1 MLGFAELLGNQHM
14 GETGLR
20 LMYDFALVPRSAL
33 IPDSHSDRLPNGK
46 VPAGPAGVQP
56 LQNARIGAILPR
68 PLNWLFIG
76 EIPDQL
82 GLTAADDAKKLQF
95 QMNVFWLRVAR
106 IVPKGRPRRD
116 T

>member
-56 LQNARIGAILPR
+56 LQNARIGGYHAFVAAKLVVH
-68 PLNWLFIG
+68 
-76 EIPDQL
+76 L
-82 GLTAADDAKKLQF
+82 GNTGSAGA
-95 QMNVFWLRVAR
+95 NRSR
-106 IVPKGRPRRD
+106 
-116 T
+116 

>member
-33 IPDSHSDRLPNGK
+33 IPDSRSHSDRLPNGK

-56 LQNARIGAILPR
+56 LQNARIGGYHAFVAAKLVVH
-68 PLNWLFIG
+68 
-76 EIPDQL
+76 L
-82 GLTAADDAKKLQF
+82 GNTGSAGA
-95 QMNVFWLRVAR
+95 NRSR
-106 IVPKGRPRRD
+106 
-116 T
+116 